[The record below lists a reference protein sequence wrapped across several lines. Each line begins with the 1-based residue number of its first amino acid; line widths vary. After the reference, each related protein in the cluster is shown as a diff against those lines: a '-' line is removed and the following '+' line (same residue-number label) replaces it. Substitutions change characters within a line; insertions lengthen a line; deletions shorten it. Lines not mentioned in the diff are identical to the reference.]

1 MAVLGV
7 VVLIV
12 AIVAL
17 QNPKGSTSKAA
28 ASTSSVASTSSA
40 APRSTSRAATTSKA
54 PSRAASS
61 APTSASASA
70 PTGGALKA
78 TPLVVLN
85 NSTTTGLAKQA
96 AQQFEAGGWSVT
108 DTGNLTNDII
118 STCAYYDPSDGS
130 ALAAAE
136 ALQQQFPAIKRIK
149 PKFPELPSGPIV
161 VVLTSDFTLG

>member
-1 MAVLGV
+1 
-7 VVLIV
+7 
-12 AIVAL
+12 VAL
-17 QNPKGSTSKAA
+17 QHPKGAVSKAA
-28 ASTSSVASTSSA
+28 AGPSSAAKTSSA
-40 APRSTSRAATTSKA
+40 PSSRSTSRSTSRSVGSPPASSRTSPSASTSA
-54 PSRAASS
+54 PSG
-61 APTSASASA
+61 
-70 PTGGALKA
+70 TGLKA

-108 DTGNLTNDII
+108 DTGNLTNDIV
-118 STCAYYDPSDGS
+118 STCAYYDPADGS

-149 PKFPELPSGPIV
+149 PKFAELPSGPIV